1 MKNRTYLKVFA
12 ILLIC
17 SSNLMAMQLFVKTL
31 TGKTITLD
39 VEAGDSIENIKAKIQ
54 DKEGIPPYSQ
64 RVIFAGKQLEDGR
77 TLSDYNIQKEST
89 LHLVLK
95 NKPEPN
101 EDNSKPDENNSKK
114 IEKSINN
121 SDNKNSKNAAR
132 VLDKIKDKGN
142 DLGGFISSLNTK
154 TDKEVAQAVKETTPV
169 IATALA
175 NSSNQVQQTIGS
187 VVSGRQL
194 GIRGISTLRGANSGD
209 DMLSN
214 DNAWYKAFVS
224 KASQDDKDGYDGYD
238 FDSYGFAIGADK
250 EFGNNSRFG
259 LAFVYASGD
268 IDTNNVS
275 QSSDLDIY
283 NLVAYGS
290 TPIFDKDTFLFYQ
303 LSLGIQDTK
312 TSRKENTTNTTA
324 TSDFNGKI
332 ASASLRLIKN
342 MQLND
347 NLLFVPTIR
356 GMYTYMKN
364 PSYKESGANNLNLK
378 VDKFSTSSFKLGIGA
393 DFEYKLNNSF
403 TLLSNAMINYDLKQS
418 DNTSTSSYAGSSDLA
433 FTTKGMDLSKFSY
446 EAGIGFKTNFSE
458 DVDFRFEYNYEGRDS
473 SFSNQTLSGKISWKF

>member
-17 SSNLMAMQLFVKTL
+17 SSNLMAMQIFVKTL

-39 VEAGDSIENIKAKIQ
+39 VEASDSIENIKAKIQ

-64 RVIFAGKQLEDGR
+64 RVIFAGKQLEEGR

-89 LHLVLK
+89 LHLVL
-95 NKPEPN
+95 NKPKPN
-101 EDNSKPDENNSKK
+101 EDNSKT
-114 IEKSINN
+114 IEKSIDNA
-121 SDNKNSKNAAR
+121 DNKNSKNNKNSRNAAR

-169 IATALA
+169 VATALA

-275 QSSDLDIY
+275 QSSNLDIY

-312 TSRKENTTNTTA
+312 TSRKEHTTNTTA

-332 ASASLRLIKN
+332 VSASLRLIKN

-364 PSYKESGANNLNLK
+364 PSYKESGANELNLNI
-378 VDKFSTSSFKLGIGA
+378 DKFSTSSFKLGIGA
-393 DFEYKLNNSF
+393 DFEYKLNTSF

-446 EAGIGFKTNFSE
+446 EVGIGFKTNISE
-458 DVDFRFEYNYEGRDS
+458 DVDFRFEYNYEGRDT